1 LIPSSILLAL
11 ALLTSITRLYT
22 RCRPKCLLRWDDYT
36 LVFALLLLIVWYA
49 IVATLYSYGR
59 GVVGYAQPASI
70 VGPLGATCGV
80 LWFWSMNMVRIS
92 MCLMIL
98 PLKDSRRWK
107 YPLWSLIAVQIGMI
121 ISATSINLAYC
132 RPLSAAWE
140 PNPDAVCLEPWQM
153 EVFAYTYNAFNIAS
167 DLILSLIPLAF
178 IVKMHRRMREKILI
192 GCLMAA
198 GLLASVFGVLRFL
211 TILTQFQD
219 RNMAW
224 SQTKTD
230 ILCGLE
236 VMVAIIAASLPC
248 LKAPTERTLRHF
260 GLLHSSTN
268 IDASP
273 QSFLDEMAF
282 GDHIRRQI

>member
-1 LIPSSILLAL
+1 
-11 ALLTSITRLYT
+11 
-22 RCRPKCLLRWDDYT
+22 
-36 LVFALLLLIVWYA
+36 
-49 IVATLYSYGR
+49 
-59 GVVGYAQPASI
+59 
-70 VGPLGATCGV
+70 
-80 LWFWSMNMVRIS
+80 
-92 MCLMIL
+92 
-98 PLKDSRRWK
+98 
-107 YPLWSLIAVQIGMI
+107 
-121 ISATSINLAYC
+121 
-132 RPLSAAWE
+132 
-140 PNPDAVCLEPWQM
+140 
-153 EVFAYTYNAFNIAS
+153 
-167 DLILSLIPLAF
+167 
-178 IVKMHRRMREKILI
+178 MREKILI

-273 QSFLDEMAF
+273 ESFLDEMAF
-282 GDHIRRQI
+282 GDHIRRQIEELPLAHRSDCSRGFQEISGANISKPDYCRRETIGKMHY